1 MLLPLALCW
10 TASLGAAAAPPPPFH
25 PKPPPYPALPDHTA
39 GQRAATTLAASIAAK
54 ASPVRQ
60 ASPPAPLRI
69 LQAGSMSLANAAAVP
84 GAHRRRGRR

>member
-25 PKPPPYPALPDHTA
+25 PKPPPYPTLPDHTA

-60 ASPPAPLRI
+60 PRPAAPAPLCLRV
-69 LQAGSMSLANAAAVP
+69 LHEP
-84 GAHRRRGRR
+84 G